1 MVFLDVIKQIWMD
14 CNSVFDYILAVII
27 YCLMVMAFS
36 GIGKM
41 IFELVTNPSQF
52 DNVQFGIF
60 DYCCQYE
67 KDYRDIK
74 EVG

>member
-14 CNSVFDYILAVII
+14 CNSVFDYMLAVII

-67 KDYRDIK
+67 KDYRNIK

>member
-1 MVFLDVIKQIWMD
+1 MVFLDVLKQIWTD
-14 CNSVFDYILAVII
+14 CTFWYDYIIAVII
-27 YCLMVMAFS
+27 YCLMIMAFS

-67 KDYRDIK
+67 KDYRNIK
-74 EVG
+74 EIG

>member
-1 MVFLDVIKQIWMD
+1 MIFLDVVKQLWMD
-14 CNSVFDYILAVII
+14 CTEWYDYIIAIII

-60 DYCCQYE
+60 DYCC
-67 KDYRDIK
+67 
-74 EVG
+74 